1 MASKVPTFDEWM
13 EDAYPNIKPSV
24 VLIGKAGHRFSYP
37 NKEYSRKKSEYKR
50 NKKVFEEMINRNAR
64 LYEIAL
70 MKIESLRVSMN
81 TVDEMGKYYLENSF
95 KKLDKA
101 KQENEMLKNEIIQWE
116 ALFNCR
122 EITHSTIELLEI

>member
-24 VLIGKAGHRFSYP
+24 VLIGKTGKGFLS
-37 NKEYSRKKSEYKR
+37 NKRYSPKKSEYKR
-50 NKKVFEEMINRNAR
+50 NKKVFEEMIKRNAR

-81 TVDEMGKYYLENSF
+81 TEWMKWVNII
-95 KKLDKA
+95 
-101 KQENEMLKNEIIQWE
+101 LKTLSKN
-116 ALFNCR
+116 
-122 EITHSTIELLEI
+122 